1 MASWYASAPCA
12 PDPPSPICGRT
23 SRASPPRPVRRELGL
38 HRIVKLASNEGPY
51 GPFPAALEAIARQ
64 APELNRYPELGGE
77 LAERLAARHGVTADR
92 IAIGNGAD
100 AIVGLLSTAYLD
112 PGDEAVMGWPS
123 FISYRL
129 AAIKQAATPVLVPL
143 RDGVYDLDA
152 IAERIGPRTRI
163 VYVCNP
169 NNPTGTMVGRARL
182 SAFLDRVPED
192 VLVVVDEAYHDYV
205 TDPDYP
211 DAIAEH
217 VGGRPNVAVL
227 RTFSKI
233 YGLAGLRIGYMV
245 APAEVVRE
253 AMKVRAPFDV
263 SELAHVAALA
273 SLDDPGE
280 LARRRDLNERGRA
293 ELVAALATAGMTPF
307 PACANFL
314 AVDVGDGRAL
324 ARALELDGV
333 IVRPL
338 EPFGAPGSVRITVG
352 TPDENAIFAAA
363 LHRALQ
369 PR

>member
-1 MASWYASAPCA
+1 M
-12 PDPPSPICGRT
+12 R
-23 SRASPPRPVRRELGL
+23 PRPALADLRPYEPGKPAAEVRRELGL
-38 HRIVKLASNEGPY
+38 ERIVKLASNEGPY

-77 LAERLAARHGVTADR
+77 LAERLAARHGVGRERVAV
-92 IAIGNGAD
+92 GNGVD
-100 AIVGLLSTAYLD
+100 AIVGCLAMAYLD

-129 AAIKQAATPVLVPL
+129 DTIKQGATPVTVPL

-152 IAERIGPRTRI
+152 MAERIGPRTRI

-169 NNPTGTMVGRARL
+169 NNPTGTMVGRDRL
-182 SAFLDRVPED
+182 RAFIDHVPEH
-192 VLVVVDEAYHDYV
+192 VLVVVDEAYHEYV

-217 VGGRPNVAVL
+217 VTERPNVAAL

-233 YGLAGLRIGYMV
+233 YGLAGLRVGYMV
-245 APAEVVRE
+245 GPADVVRE
-253 AMKVRAPFDV
+253 TQKVRNAFDV

-273 SLDDPGE
+273 SLDDPAE
-280 LARRRDLNERGRA
+280 LIRRRDLNERGRA
-293 ELVAALATAGMTPF
+293 DLEAALHAVGMAPH

-314 AVDVGDGRAL
+314 AVEVGDGRAL
-324 ARALELDGV
+324 AHALEADGV

-352 TPDENAIFAAA
+352 TPDENAVFAAA
-363 LHRALQ
+363 LARALQ

>member
-1 MASWYASAPCA
+1 V
-12 PDPPSPICGRT
+12 R
-23 SRASPPRPVRRELGL
+23 PRPALADLRPYEPGKPAAEVRRELGL
-38 HRIVKLASNEGPY
+38 ERIVKLASNEGPY
-51 GPFPAALEAIARQ
+51 GPFPSALDAIARQ
-64 APELNRYPELGGE
+64 APHLNRYPELGGE
-77 LAERLAARHGVTADR
+77 LAERLAARHGVTTDR

-100 AIVGLLSTAYLD
+100 SIVGLLSTAYLD

-129 AAIKQAATPVLVPL
+129 AAIRQAASAATVPL

-163 VYVCNP
+163 AYVCNP
-169 NNPTGTMVGRARL
+169 NNPTGTMVGRAALAR
-182 SAFLDRVPED
+182 FLDRVPQD

-205 TDPDYP
+205 THPDYP

-217 VGGRPNVAVL
+217 VRERPNVAAL

-245 APAEVVRE
+245 APPGVVRE
-253 AMKVRAPFDV
+253 AMKVRNPFDV

-273 SLDDPGE
+273 SLDDAAE
-280 LARRRDLNERGRA
+280 LDRRRDLNERGRA
-293 ELVAALATAGMTPF
+293 ELVTALEAAGMTPF

-314 AVDVGDGRAL
+314 AVEVGDGRAF
-324 ARALELDGV
+324 ARALEADGV

-338 EPFGAPGSVRITVG
+338 EPFGAPASIRVTVG
-352 TPDENAIFAAA
+352 TSDENAVFAAA
-363 LHRALQ
+363 LRRALQ

>member
-1 MASWYASAPCA
+1 V
-12 PDPPSPICGRT
+12 R
-23 SRASPPRPVRRELGL
+23 PRPALADLRPYEPGKPAAEVRRELGIE
-38 HRIVKLASNEGPY
+38 RIVKLASNEGPY

-64 APELNRYPELGGE
+64 APELNRYPERGGE
-77 LAERLAARHGVTADR
+77 LAERLAADHGVGADR

-100 AIVGLLSTAYLD
+100 SIVGWLSNAYLD

-129 AAIKQAATPVLVPL
+129 ATIKQAAVPVTVPL

-152 IAERIGPRTRI
+152 IAARIGPRTRI

-169 NNPTGTMVGRARL
+169 NNPTGTMVGRERL
-182 SAFLDRVPED
+182 RAFLDHVPED
-192 VLVVVDEAYHDYV
+192 VLVVVDEAYHHYV

-217 VGGRPNVAVL
+217 VRERPNVAAL

-245 APAEVVRE
+245 APPAVVRE
-253 AMKVRAPFDV
+253 AMKVRNPFDV

-273 SLDDPGE
+273 SLDDPAE
-280 LARRRDLNERGRA
+280 LSRRRDLNERGRA
-293 ELVAALATAGMTPF
+293 QVAAALQAAGMTAY
-307 PACANFL
+307 PASANFL
-314 AVDVGDGRAL
+314 AVEVGDGRAF
-324 ARALELDGV
+324 ARALERDGV

-338 EPFGAPGSVRITVG
+338 EPFGAPASIRVTVG
-352 TPDENAIFAAA
+352 TPDENAVFAAA
-363 LHRALQ
+363 LQRALQ

>member
-1 MASWYASAPCA
+1 M
-12 PDPPSPICGRT
+12 R
-23 SRASPPRPVRRELGL
+23 PRPALADLRPYEPGKPAAEVRRELGL
-38 HRIVKLASNEGPY
+38 ERIVKLASNEGPY

-64 APELNRYPELGGE
+64 APGLNRYPELGGD
-77 LAERLAARHGVTADR
+77 LVERLAARHGVGRERVAV
-92 IAIGNGAD
+92 GNGVD
-100 AIVGLLSTAYLD
+100 AIVGCLSMAYLD

-129 AAIKQAATPVLVPL
+129 DTVKQAATPVMVPL
-143 RDGVYDLDA
+143 RDGVHDLDA
-152 IAERIGPRTRI
+152 MAERIGPRTRI

-169 NNPTGTMVGRARL
+169 NNPTGTMVGHDALRA
-182 SAFLDRVPED
+182 FIDRVPER
-192 VLVVVDEAYHDYV
+192 VLVVVDEAYHEYV

-217 VGGRPNVAVL
+217 VLERPNVAAL

-233 YGLAGLRIGYMV
+233 YGLAGLRVGYMV
-245 APAEVVRE
+245 GPAEVVRE
-253 AMKVRAPFDV
+253 TMKVRNAFDV

-273 SLDDPGE
+273 SLDDPVE
-280 LARRRDLNERGRA
+280 LIRRRELNERGRA
-293 ELVAALATAGMTPF
+293 DLEAALVAAGMTPY

-314 AVDVGDGRAL
+314 AAEVGDGRAL
-324 ARALELDGV
+324 ARALEADGV

-338 EPFGAPGSVRITVG
+338 EPFGAPGSIRVTVG
-352 TPDENAIFAAA
+352 TPDENAVFAAA

>member
-1 MASWYASAPCA
+1 M
-12 PDPPSPICGRT
+12 R
-23 SRASPPRPVRRELGL
+23 PRPALADLRPYEPGKPAAEVRRELGL
-38 HRIVKLASNEGPY
+38 ERIVKLASNEGPY
-51 GPFPAALEAIARQ
+51 GPFPAALEAIARR
-64 APELNRYPELGGE
+64 APELNRYPELGGD
-77 LAERLAARHGVTADR
+77 LVERLAARHGVGPERVAL
-92 IAIGNGAD
+92 GNGAD
-100 AIVGLLSTAYLD
+100 AIVGCLSTAYLD

-129 AAIKQAATPVLVPL
+129 DTIKQAAAPVMVPL

-152 IAERIGPRTRI
+152 MADRIGPRTRI

-169 NNPTGTMVGRARL
+169 NNPTGTMVGHDALRA
-182 SAFLDRVPED
+182 FIDRVPEH
-192 VLVVVDEAYHDYV
+192 VLVVVDEAYHEYV
-205 TDPDYP
+205 VDPDYP

-217 VGGRPNVAVL
+217 VLERPNVAAL

-233 YGLAGLRIGYMV
+233 YGLAGLRVGYMV
-245 APAEVVRE
+245 GPADVVRE
-253 AMKVRAPFDV
+253 TMKVRNAFDV

-273 SLDDPGE
+273 SLDDPVE
-280 LARRRDLNERGRA
+280 LIRRRELNEQGRA
-293 ELVAALATAGMTPF
+293 DLERALEAAGMTPH

-324 ARALELDGV
+324 ARALEADGV

-338 EPFGAPGSVRITVG
+338 EPFGAPASIRVTVG
-352 TPDENAIFAAA
+352 TPDENAVFAAA

>member
-1 MASWYASAPCA
+1 V
-12 PDPPSPICGRT
+12 R
-23 SRASPPRPVRRELGL
+23 PRPALADLRPYEPGKPAAEVRRELGL
-38 HRIVKLASNEGPY
+38 ERIVKLASNEGPY

-77 LAERLAARHGVTADR
+77 LAERLAARHGVGRECVAV
-92 IAIGNGAD
+92 GNGVD
-100 AIVGLLSTAYLD
+100 AIVGCLSMAYLD

-129 AAIKQAATPVLVPL
+129 DTIKQGATPVTVPL

-152 IAERIGPRTRI
+152 MVERIGPRTRI

-169 NNPTGTMVGRARL
+169 NNPTGTMVGRDRL
-182 SAFLDRVPED
+182 RAFIDRVPEH
-192 VLVVVDEAYHDYV
+192 VLVVVDEAYHEYV

-217 VGGRPNVAVL
+217 VTERPNVAAL

-233 YGLAGLRIGYMV
+233 YGLAGLRVGYMV
-245 APAEVVRE
+245 GPTDVVRE
-253 AMKVRAPFDV
+253 TQKVRNAFDV
-263 SELAHVAALA
+263 SELAHAAALA
-273 SLDDPGE
+273 SLDDPAE
-280 LARRRDLNERGRA
+280 LIRRRELNEHGRA
-293 ELVAALATAGMTPF
+293 GMEAALRAVGMSPH
-307 PACANFL
+307 PARANFL
-314 AVDVGDGRAL
+314 AVEVGDGRAL
-324 ARALELDGV
+324 AHALEADGV

-352 TPDENAIFAAA
+352 TPDENAVFAAA
-363 LHRALQ
+363 LARALQ